1 MKEVYERLKD
11 AMAAKMLF
19 PLIVMTLVLATL
31 SDYGGKEESYK
42 EFLEMMEDKKVE
54 TVIYNDTYSKIY
66 FEDKKDKKYYT
77 INPKS
82 EDLLER
88 ILMYDIKVEQVLPKQ
103 SYAEMASLFSLIVF
117 VLAFYL
123 IIRAIMILQEE
134 RNSRKS
140 TRKKGGKVTAASEN
154 QKNSDNTQVKKSK
167 QKKGGLFGIPNTSLE
182 LMVIEPDEVVN
193 LPKFKDIAGNEEVKE
208 VLQFTVNFLKD
219 PTYYEKVGAKL
230 PKGILLS
237 GPPGTGKTMMA
248 KAVAAEANVAFI
260 PISGSDFV
268 QEFVGVGAKRVR
280 QVFEEARK
288 YQKCI
293 IFIDEFD
300 AVAGDRNGSSS
311 GSENRQTINALLDEM
326 DGFVADEGII
336 VLAAT
341 NFVDSLDKAVIR
353 PGRFDKKIA
362 FALPNFTER
371 FEILKIHARNKQIAN
386 DVDLKHYAKMTI
398 SMSGAYLATLL
409 NEAAINAA
417 NNKSEV
423 ITNEDLD
430 IAYNNILMNG
440 LQRKTKKHSEKDIRM
455 VAMHEAGHVIAA
467 KRLTEDDVV
476 KATIISNTSG
486 AGGYALRIPKEE
498 GFKTIE
504 DYKNDIRVS
513 YAGRAAEQIHF
524 NGYVKVKDA
533 LARYTVENEEYDL
546 LKGFDYTFGA
556 TSDIE
561 QATQTIMQ
569 MMIIGGV
576 SSSIG
581 MLNAKMMGVDFKN
594 PTLLKEAKLM
604 ARSLYYDA
612 LKLITDEY
620 ELLEKV
626 ANELMEKETL
636 VESELTAIFEA
647 HDKERD
653 VALTI

>member
-1 MKEVYERLKD
+1 MKEVYETLKD
-11 AMAAKMLF
+11 TMAAKMLF
-19 PLIVMTLVLATL
+19 PLIVMMLVLATI
-31 SDYGGKEESYK
+31 SDYGGKEKSYK

-77 INPKS
+77 TNPKS

-103 SYAEMASLFSLIVF
+103 TYAEMASLLSLIVF
-117 VLAFYL
+117 VFTFYL

-140 TRKKGGKVTAASEN
+140 TRKKGGKITAASKN
-154 QKNSDNTQVKKSK
+154 QKNSDNTQVKKLK
-167 QKKGGLFGIPNTSLE
+167 QKKGGFFGIPNTSLE

-208 VLQFTVNFLKD
+208 VLQFTVDFLKD
-219 PTYYEKVGAKL
+219 PTYYKKVGAKL

-248 KAVAAEANVAFI
+248 KAAAAEANVAFI

-280 QVFEEARK
+280 QVFDEARN

-300 AVAGDRNGSSS
+300 AVAGDRNGGSSN
-311 GSENRQTINALLDEM
+311 SENRQTINALLDEM

-362 FALPNFTER
+362 FALPNFNER
-371 FEILKIHARNKQIAN
+371 YEILKIHARNKQIAN
-386 DVDLKHYAKMTI
+386 NVDLKHYAKMTI

-417 NNKSEV
+417 NNKREV

-524 NGYVKVKDA
+524 NGYKKVKDA
-533 LARYTVENEEYDL
+533 LARYRVKSEYDL

-569 MMIIGGV
+569 MMIVGGV
-576 SSSIG
+576 SSSVG

-594 PTLLKEAKLM
+594 PTLLKEAKIM
-604 ARSLYYDA
+604 AHNLYYDA
-612 LKLITDEY
+612 LKLITDEF